1 MREIPMSRLAIEDVM
16 KLLDVETVSWEP
28 RHLERLRTW
37 IERLVDTRGQDHVRE
52 NRRDILSQWEQYAKA
67 KFKSCV

>member
-1 MREIPMSRLAIEDVM
+1 MREIPVSRLAIEDVM

-28 RHLERLRTW
+28 WQLERLRTW
-37 IERLVDTRGQDHVRE
+37 IERLVDTRGQDYVRE